1 MLRTRKSMPSKVGAW
16 KLNDLGTFYS
26 SNKSE
31 FLAHARRL
39 LGDPIRAEEVVHEG
53 LLKVIL
59 AAPELNSESHAKA
72 YVHRTIEN
80 LCMDIFR
87 LEGRRPALVIIDDA
101 TEEIERSSIFLEP
114 DLADSLARAEDAA
127 IVRQAISLLSPAERA
142 ALVMWEIE
150 ERSAGEIAR
159 ELGIKESAVRH
170 TISRARTSL
179 KRILSTMIVDES
191 RGLTGLDMLSRSYGR
206 AKNLAKKSS
215 KVALSLLLFLIAFS
229 GLNSFTLSEIAKVP
243 ITQESIDSSRF
254 LPVPMGLTEAKN
266 NVTLMEP
273 KATKIQAKKV
283 KSNLTDFRFP
293 GLNKFGVPTGFTIA
307 DSTGGLGPAYFR
319 ERVTPSVD
327 SYLSTSQIIK
337 TESGAANVFIS
348 QTIFL
353 EGEGLI
359 YSPTVSYGKSGEW
372 IPLLVSVSKS
382 ETVRLPD
389 GKYLFVANIAV
400 ESAVDSP
407 FRITAEANGRDLDVA
422 PSRVLTRLVFDPS
435 KTTVLFQAV
444 YVIESETGA

>member
-1 MLRTRKSMPSKVGAW
+1 MPSKVGAW

-39 LGDPIRAEEVVHEG
+39 LGDPIRAEEVVQEG

-101 TEEIERSSIFLEP
+101 TAEIERSSIFLEP

-206 AKNLAKKSS
+206 AKDLAKKSS
-215 KVALSLLLFLIAFS
+215 KVALSLFLFLIAIS
-229 GLNSFTLSEIAKVP
+229 GLNSLGSSENSKVP
-243 ITQESIDSSRF
+243 ITQDSIDSSKF
-254 LPVPMGLTEAKN
+254 LPAPMSLKDKKN
-266 NVTLMEP
+266 NV
-273 KATKIQAKKV
+273 
-283 KSNLTDFRFP
+283 TDFRFP

-348 QTIFL
+348 QTISL
-353 EGEGLI
+353 EGEGLS

-372 IPLLVSVSKS
+372 VPLLVSVSKS

-422 PSRVLTRLVFDPS
+422 PSRVLTRLVLDPS